1 MSLYD
6 MPLEETDFD
15 RQMKSLAV
23 DAQQQIDERV
33 ERKAVPSFLQM
44 LRPLVIGLEA
54 LTRATVENKEVL
66 SRLEV
71 TASMQT
77 ALPPL
82 MAGVQETLDKRSAIN
97 QQLFDAL
104 HEELKGY
111 RDGFLLEVIQKPL
124 VRDLVCLYDDLS
136 TIGRQ
141 ITNFAGG
148 ASAPDAAQSPVA
160 LDFLRNL
167 GKNLDHAVDFLL
179 EVMSRMDVKLLEP
192 APGKLDKK
200 NQRAVSVEH
209 AELPEEDGEI
219 IRRVKPGFTWRDRI
233 LRPEEV
239 VVKKWK
245 EGYLVDMSADSQK

>member
-1 MSLYD
+1 MSSYD

-23 DAQQQIDERV
+23 DAQQQIEDLRV
-33 ERKAVPSFLQM
+33 ERKAAPSFLQM

-124 VRDLVCLYDDLS
+124 VRDLVCLHDDLS
-136 TIGRQ
+136 TIRRQ
-141 ITNFAGG
+141 ITNFAAGG
-148 ASAPDAAQSPVA
+148 SAPGEAQS

-167 GKNLDHAVDFLL
+167 GENLDHAVDFLL
-179 EVMSRMDVKLLEP
+179 EVMSRMDVKVLEP
-192 APGKLDKK
+192 ALGKLDKK
-200 NQRAVSVEH
+200 NQRAISVEH
-209 AELPEEDGEI
+209 ADLPEEDGEI
-219 IRRVKPGFTWRDRI
+219 IRSVKPGFTWRDRI
-233 LRPEEV
+233 VRPEEV

-245 EGYLVDMSADSQK
+245 EGYLVDMAVDSQK